1 MYKALQSN
9 DATLDNSVLS
19 RVFNKGYSAI
29 LEFSGKNIVF
39 TKRNQNSSKKPV
51 IENLLIRIADVQFT
65 HLQFM
70 NINKTAIH
78 SI

>member
-1 MYKALQSN
+1 MYKALRSN
-9 DATLDNSVLS
+9 NAALDNSVLS

-29 LEFSGKNIVF
+29 LEFSGKKIVF
-39 TKRNQNSSKKPV
+39 TYRNQNSSKKQV
-51 IENLLIRIADVQFT
+51 TENLLIRIADVHFIN
-65 HLQFM
+65 LQVM